1 MSLSAIIISAIIIAI
16 PLIVTLVPLIV
27 GEVKKRRVI
36 KPVEYVPPRGA
47 SPVDFLINYYGASV
61 EPREIFNPIML
72 HWAARGF
79 ITIEEDCKRGLKLT
93 KLKDLQPP
101 EEEDGFN
108 PKTFEL
114 EKKLFDKLFYGK
126 CKTVYTLTEGSSF
139 KDLYRELTDSC
150 AKLAKKI
157 TDYKSKKYKIISLVA
172 AFASMIAVIITVG
185 VAIHDNAV
193 IACIFPFTA
202 IAFPKLVLSIPVDP
216 KNDGIPKG
224 SAARFMLF
232 PFCLLFGAV
241 PFMMILYMAPVSA
254 IIVLVASFAA
264 GIIVVFFLCEKIDIR
279 DNEDLAV
286 YARICGFKHFL
297 LFAEI
302 KQLEMLVEED
312 PNYYYN
318 ILPYCYILKIT
329 KKLKPKFDRI
339 ALDGPAW
346 YLGELR
352 ETLMF

>member
-1 MSLSAIIISAIIIAI
+1 MSLSAIIISSVIIAI
-16 PLIVTLVPLIV
+16 PLIFSLALLIA
-27 GEVKKRRVI
+27 GEVKKKRVI
-36 KPVEYVPPRGA
+36 KPVEYVPARGA
-47 SPVDFLINYYGASV
+47 SPIDYLINYYGASAK
-61 EPREIFNPIML
+61 PREIFNPIML

-93 KLKDLQPP
+93 KINDLQPP

-139 KDLYRELTDSC
+139 KDLYSELTDSC
-150 AKLAKKI
+150 EKLAKKI
-157 TDYKSKKYKIISLVA
+157 TDYKSKRYKIMSILA
-172 AFASMIAVIITVG
+172 AFASLIAVIITVG
-185 VAIHDNAV
+185 VAINDNMV
-193 IACIFPFTA
+193 IACIFPFAA
-202 IAFPKLVLSIPVDP
+202 IAFPKGVLAIPVDP

-232 PFCLLFGAV
+232 PFCLLFGVV
-241 PFMMILYMAPVSA
+241 PFFAVLAMAPVSA
-254 IIVLVASFAA
+254 LFTLSAAFGVCIIIV
-264 GIIVVFFLCEKIDIR
+264 FFIAEKIDIR

-297 LFAEI
+297 LYAEI